1 MSTPMENG
9 PVLRAEELRKSYRE
23 GASRLEVLKGASLS
37 LRQGEMVA
45 LVGESGSG
53 KTTLLNL
60 LGSLDKPDSGLVHFI
75 NTEITGLAV
84 NELASFRSR
93 HIGFL
98 FQFHY
103 LLADF
108 TALENVIIPG
118 LIAGKDR
125 DGLLRK
131 GSGLLKQVGLG
142 YIHIG
147 QQATTLSG
155 GEAQRVKLAKELARR
170 ATGKTLYILD
180 EPTTGLHFEDV
191 RKLLEVLHHLVD
203 QGNTVLV
210 IEHNLEVIK
219 TADWILDIG
228 PEGGDGGGEIVRA
241 GTPEDVAACGHGHT
255 GRYLAPY
262 LERRPRAREG
272 VTSE

>member
-1 MSTPMENG
+1 MENG

-131 GSGLLKQVGLG
+131 GSGLLKQVGLADRL
-142 YIHIG
+142 HHCP
-147 QQATTLSG
+147 AELSG
-155 GEAQRVKLAKELARR
+155 GEQQRVAAVRAIINDPLAVLADEP
-170 ATGKTLYILD
+170 AGNLD
-180 EPTTGLHFEDV
+180 E
-191 RKLLEVLHHLVD
+191 RNSALLIDMLFDLRSERD
-203 QGNTVLV
+203 QTFL
-210 IEHNLEVIK
+210 IATHSRSLAERC
-219 TADWILDIG
+219 DRILYLKNGTIG
-228 PEGGDGGGEIVRA
+228 D
-241 GTPEDVAACGHGHT
+241 TP
-255 GRYLAPY
+255 
-262 LERRPRAREG
+262 
-272 VTSE
+272 